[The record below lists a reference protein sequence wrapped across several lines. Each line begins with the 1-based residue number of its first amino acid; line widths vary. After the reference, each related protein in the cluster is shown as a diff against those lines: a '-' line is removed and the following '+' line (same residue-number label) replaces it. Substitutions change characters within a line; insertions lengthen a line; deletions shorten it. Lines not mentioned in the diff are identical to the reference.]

1 MTALRAGAPTGSPA
15 GAAAKLPAGAATNRK
30 VEKGQATR
38 RQLVAAAT
46 SLFAER
52 GYEATSVEAVLEEAG
67 VSRGALYHHFEDKR
81 ALFEAVLEQV
91 EADLAARVLAAA
103 EESGDPRRSLQ
114 AGCVAWL
121 ASLRDPVVRRIVLV
135 DAPSVVGWE
144 RWREIDECH
153 WFGLLKTGLAE
164 ALPEGRH
171 DATTVDVLAHML
183 LAALNELAF
192 VIARAEDAEAAAR
205 AGEVALRDL
214 LERLVA
220 A

>member
-1 MTALRAGAPTGSPA
+1 MPPRSSEAPSV
-15 GAAAKLPAGAATNRK
+15 NRK

-46 SLFAER
+46 ELFATR

-81 ALFEAVLEQV
+81 ALFEAVLESV
-91 EADLAARVLAAA
+91 EEGLSARVLDAVGR
-103 EESGDPRRSLQ
+103 SGEPGRALQ
-114 AGCVAWL
+114 AGSLAWL
-121 ASLRDPVVRRIVLV
+121 HSLGDPVVRRIVLV
-135 DAPSVVGWE
+135 DAPSVVGWA

-153 WFGLLKTGLAE
+153 WFGLLKEGLAE
-164 ALPEGRH
+164 ALPPGRH

-192 VIARAEDAEAAAR
+192 VIARADDTAAATR
-205 AGEVALRDL
+205 AGEAALRDL
-214 LERLVA
+214 LERLVGA
-220 A
+220 